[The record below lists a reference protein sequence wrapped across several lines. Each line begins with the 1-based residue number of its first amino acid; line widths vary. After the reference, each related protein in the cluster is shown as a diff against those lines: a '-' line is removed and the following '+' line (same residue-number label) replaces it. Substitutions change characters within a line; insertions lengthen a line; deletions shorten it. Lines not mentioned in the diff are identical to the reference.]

1 MLIQERVSGPDMWLK
16 LFVTIDD
23 LLKRVHD
30 GLRPQYLP
38 RDPGGGQPQLSV
50 AEVVTMLVWGAWRGL
65 SEKAKLSYYRCEPP
79 RREFPRTGLVQ
90 RGGGLGRQACADS
103 VGALRTRA
111 RVSAGG
117 SVILSLR

>member
-1 MLIQERVSGPDMWLK
+1 MWLK

-79 RREFPRTGLVQ
+79 RREFPRLGSYSAAVALAAKHARILWALFARGQEYRLV
-90 RGGGLGRQACADS
+90 AA
-103 VGALRTRA
+103 
-111 RVSAGG
+111 
-117 SVILSLR
+117 